1 MISKWLFSGAFLFEL
16 SSWAS
21 VFADLPFGQA
31 LALYLFAH
39 GLGSAL
45 LCVGVWLLLP
55 RRYKFPLPWSPL
67 FLFSLAFFVPLIGA
81 VGVAAAVFPALY
93 LPRQRGEQAWQAM
106 GVPGLPF
113 RPKEFANDGITVK
126 WSFFKGAGPVVNEA
140 FANGQVDF
148 AYLGDLAAIIGKSG
162 GLDSRL
168 LAATARG
175 VNHYLGVQPGS
186 GIKTLE
192 DLKGKR
198 VGIFRGTASQLSFD
212 NALASVGLSEKDLK
226 VINLDFSA
234 ALSALAARQIDAT
247 WGLAGLFALR
257 DRGLA
262 EIPLSTRDLDG
273 AGTLQALL
281 VGSGAF
287 VDAHPDITERLL
299 KVQLQ
304 AQDWLARE
312 ENRDAYIELVSKQA
326 SYPVVILQS
335 EYRGRK
341 LGDALS
347 PRLDAD
353 FLGRLDATV
362 QAAKRFGLIRREFSA
377 EQWAAPELLEA
388 ARKLAKAKAVAQAAE

>member
-1 MISKWLFSGAFLFEL
+1 
-16 SSWAS
+16 
-21 VFADLPFGQA
+21 
-31 LALYLFAH
+31 Y
-39 GLGSAL
+39 
-45 LCVGVWLLLP
+45 
-55 RRYKFPLPWSPL
+55 
-67 FLFSLAFFVPLIGA
+67 VPLASAAPPKEIRIA
-81 VGVAAAVFPALY
+81 VPDVSAGSSHSGGGVVDVLY
-93 LPRQRGEQAWQAM
+93 TRQLLE
-106 GVPGLPF
+106 
-113 RPKEFANDGITVK
+113 KEFANDGIAVK

-262 EIPLSTRDLDG
+262 EIPLSTRDLNG

-353 FLGRLDATV
+353 FLGRLDASI

-388 ARKLAKAKAVAQAAE
+388 AGKLAKAKAVAQAAE

>member
-1 MISKWLFSGAFLFEL
+1 MKALT
-16 SSWAS
+16 SS
-21 VFADLPFGQA
+21 LLG
-31 LALYLFAH
+31 LFAAPVLA
-39 GLGSAL
+39 GLLGA
-45 LCVGVWLLLP
+45 
-55 RRYKFPLPWSPL
+55 Y
-67 FLFSLAFFVPLIGA
+67 VPLASAAPPKEIRIA
-81 VGVAAAVFPALY
+81 VPDVSAGSSHSGGGVVDVLY
-93 LPRQRGEQAWQAM
+93 TRQLLE
-106 GVPGLPF
+106 
-113 RPKEFANDGITVK
+113 KEFANDGIAVK

-326 SYPVVILQS
+326 SDP
-335 EYRGRK
+335 
-341 LGDALS
+341 
-347 PRLDAD
+347 
-353 FLGRLDATV
+353 
-362 QAAKRFGLIRREFSA
+362 AKRVPWPQAGRRPV
-377 EQWAAPELLEA
+377 AAPGRRFPWPA
-388 ARKLAKAKAVAQAAE
+388 GCFDPGGQAFRPDSSRIQRRAVGRTGTAGGGRQASEGQGRGASGGVTPRRGPGRHQIERE

>member
-1 MISKWLFSGAFLFEL
+1 MKALT
-16 SSWAS
+16 SS
-21 VFADLPFGQA
+21 LLG
-31 LALYLFAH
+31 LFAAPVLA
-39 GLGSAL
+39 GLLGA
-45 LCVGVWLLLP
+45 
-55 RRYKFPLPWSPL
+55 Y
-67 FLFSLAFFVPLIGA
+67 VPLASAAPPKEIRIA
-81 VGVAAAVFPALY
+81 VPDVSAGSSHSGGGVVDVLY
-93 LPRQRGEQAWQAM
+93 TRQLLE
-106 GVPGLPF
+106 
-113 RPKEFANDGITVK
+113 KEFANDGITVK

-273 AGTLQALL
+273 AGTAGSGRQAGEGQGRGASGGVTPSRGRPRRRRFVAICNMFRDSCTDPTNDWIERSIQPL
-281 VGSGAF
+281 VGDS
-287 VDAHPDITERLL
+287 
-299 KVQLQ
+299 
-304 AQDWLARE
+304 
-312 ENRDAYIELVSKQA
+312 AYIA
-326 SYPVVILQS
+326 S
-335 EYRGRK
+335 
-341 LGDALS
+341 
-347 PRLDAD
+347 
-353 FLGRLDATV
+353 
-362 QAAKRFGLIRREFSA
+362 
-377 EQWAAPELLEA
+377 
-388 ARKLAKAKAVAQAAE
+388 

>member
-1 MISKWLFSGAFLFEL
+1 MKALT
-16 SSWAS
+16 SS
-21 VFADLPFGQA
+21 LLG
-31 LALYLFAH
+31 LFAAPVLA
-39 GLGSAL
+39 GLLGA
-45 LCVGVWLLLP
+45 
-55 RRYKFPLPWSPL
+55 Y
-67 FLFSLAFFVPLIGA
+67 VPLASAAPPKEIRIA
-81 VGVAAAVFPALY
+81 VPDVSAGSSHSGGGVVDVLY
-93 LPRQRGEQAWQAM
+93 TRQLLE
-106 GVPGLPF
+106 
-113 RPKEFANDGITVK
+113 KEFANDGIAVK

-262 EIPLSTRDLDG
+262 EIPLSTRDLNG

-335 EYRGRK
+335 
-341 LGDALS
+341 DTVAAS
-347 PRLDAD
+347 W
-353 FLGRLDATV
+353 ATPC
-362 QAAKRFGLIRREFSA
+362 RRAWTPISLAGWMLRSRRPSVSA
-377 EQWAAPELLEA
+377 
-388 ARKLAKAKAVAQAAE
+388 

>member
-1 MISKWLFSGAFLFEL
+1 M
-16 SSWAS
+16 
-21 VFADLPFGQA
+21 
-31 LALYLFAH
+31 
-39 GLGSAL
+39 
-45 LCVGVWLLLP
+45 
-55 RRYKFPLPWSPL
+55 
-67 FLFSLAFFVPLIGA
+67 
-81 VGVAAAVFPALY
+81 
-93 LPRQRGEQAWQAM
+93 
-106 GVPGLPF
+106 
-113 RPKEFANDGITVK
+113 
-126 WSFFKGAGPVVNEA
+126 
-140 FANGQVDF
+140 
-148 AYLGDLAAIIGKSG
+148 
-162 GLDSRL
+162 
-168 LAATARG
+168 
-175 VNHYLGVQPGS
+175 
-186 GIKTLE
+186 
-192 DLKGKR
+192 
-198 VGIFRGTASQLSFD
+198 SFD

-262 EIPLSTRDLDG
+262 EIPLSTRDLNG

-353 FLGRLDATV
+353 FAQPAGCFDPGGQAFRPDPSRIQRRAVGRAGTAGGGR
-362 QAAKRFGLIRREFSA
+362 QAGEGQGRGAGGGVTPSRGRPRRRRFVAICNMFRDSCTDPTNDWIERSIQPLVGDSA
-377 EQWAAPELLEA
+377 YIAS
-388 ARKLAKAKAVAQAAE
+388 

>member
-1 MISKWLFSGAFLFEL
+1 MKALT
-16 SSWAS
+16 SS
-21 VFADLPFGQA
+21 LLG
-31 LALYLFAH
+31 LFAAPVLA
-39 GLGSAL
+39 GLLGA
-45 LCVGVWLLLP
+45 
-55 RRYKFPLPWSPL
+55 Y
-67 FLFSLAFFVPLIGA
+67 VPLASAAPPKEIRIA
-81 VGVAAAVFPALY
+81 VPDVSAGSSHSGGGVVDVLY
-93 LPRQRGEQAWQAM
+93 TRQLLE
-106 GVPGLPF
+106 
-113 RPKEFANDGITVK
+113 KEFANDGIAVK

-234 ALSALAARQIDAT
+234 ALSAL
-247 WGLAGLFALR
+247 R

-262 EIPLSTRDLDG
+262 EIPLSTRDLNG

-353 FLGRLDATV
+353 FLGRLDASI

-388 ARKLAKAKAVAQAAE
+388 AGKLAKAKAVAQAAE

>member
-1 MISKWLFSGAFLFEL
+1 MKALT
-16 SSWAS
+16 SS
-21 VFADLPFGQA
+21 LLG
-31 LALYLFAH
+31 LFAVPVLA
-39 GLGSAL
+39 GLLGA
-45 LCVGVWLLLP
+45 
-55 RRYKFPLPWSPL
+55 Y
-67 FLFSLAFFVPLIGA
+67 VPLASAAPPKEIRIA
-81 VGVAAAVFPALY
+81 VPDVSAGSSHSGGGVVDVLY
-93 LPRQRGEQAWQAM
+93 TRQLLE
-106 GVPGLPF
+106 
-113 RPKEFANDGITVK
+113 KEFANDGIAVK

-262 EIPLSTRDLDG
+262 EIPLSTRDLNG
-273 AGTLQALL
+273 AGNLQALL
-281 VGSGAF
+281 VGLSLRRCPSGHHRAAAQGA
-287 VDAHPDITERLL
+287 VAGPGLAGPRGEPRRLHRTGVEAGQLPGGDPAER
-299 KVQLQ
+299 VPWPQ
-304 AQDWLARE
+304 AGR
-312 ENRDAYIELVSKQA
+312 R
-326 SYPVVILQS
+326 PV
-335 EYRGRK
+335 
-341 LGDALS
+341 
-347 PRLDAD
+347 
-353 FLGRLDATV
+353 
-362 QAAKRFGLIRREFSA
+362 
-377 EQWAAPELLEA
+377 AAPRRRFPWPA
-388 ARKLAKAKAVAQAAE
+388 GCFDPGGQAFRPDPSRIQRRAVGRAGTAGSGRQAGEGQGQGRGASGG

>member
-1 MISKWLFSGAFLFEL
+1 MKALT
-16 SSWAS
+16 SS
-21 VFADLPFGQA
+21 LLG
-31 LALYLFAH
+31 LFAAPVLA
-39 GLGSAL
+39 GLLGA
-45 LCVGVWLLLP
+45 
-55 RRYKFPLPWSPL
+55 Y
-67 FLFSLAFFVPLIGA
+67 VPLASAAPPKEIRIA
-81 VGVAAAVFPALY
+81 VPDVSAGSSHSGGGVVDVLY
-93 LPRQRGEQAWQAM
+93 TRQLLE
-106 GVPGLPF
+106 
-113 RPKEFANDGITVK
+113 KEFANDGIAVK

-168 LAATARG
+168 LASTARG

-262 EIPLSTRDLDG
+262 EIPLSTRDLNG

-353 FLGRLDATV
+353 FLGRLDASI

-388 ARKLAKAKAVAQAAE
+388 AGKLAKAKAVAQAAE